1 MYSWDRGSGRPQNI
15 SDKLWQLMQSNDTN
29 SENLDKDFAE
39 ILEKAHQVGWNESA
53 KVSRVWAEKNDDDSP

>member
-1 MYSWDRGSGRPQNI
+1 MGGRAQNI
-15 SDKLWQLMQSNDTN
+15 SDKLWQMMQSNDTM

-39 ILEKAHQVGWNESA
+39 ILEKVHQIGWNESA